1 MSEGQTL
8 ISDIPLRL
16 RIALLFGGPGRERD
30 VSFAS
35 AKRVL
40 AALRSHAHQVTAID
54 LSTGPL
60 TPKDEEE
67 TLGGWNVSAR
77 VPDSLVNTGREV
89 QVINDLVA
97 ADYDLIFLALHGS
110 PGEDGTVQ
118 AALDL
123 KGMRYTGSRFAACA
137 RTFDKHSAKQWLH
150 LAGIDTPQW
159 ILVRRNEPT
168 PNVGH
173 IGFPVVVKPR
183 REGST
188 IGISLVRSADE
199 LEAALANA
207 RDFCDDVLIE
217 RYIAGRELTVGVLN
231 GSALAMGEIL
241 LEPLQLFDYA
251 SKYQT
256 GMVREVFPA
265 QASPAL
271 LAEVKRLALAAHQT
285 LELGSYS
292 RVDIRLDA
300 QSRPWVLE
308 VNSLP
313 GLTQNSLL
321 PQSALAAGVAFEDLC
336 ETIVRT
342 GLL

>member
-1 MSEGQTL
+1 
-8 ISDIPLRL
+8 
-16 RIALLFGGPGRERD
+16 
-30 VSFAS
+30 
-35 AKRVL
+35 
-40 AALRSHAHQVTAID
+40 
-54 LSTGPL
+54 
-60 TPKDEEE
+60 
-67 TLGGWNVSAR
+67 
-77 VPDSLVNTGREV
+77 
-89 QVINDLVA
+89 
-97 ADYDLIFLALHGS
+97 
-110 PGEDGTVQ
+110 
-118 AALDL
+118 
-123 KGMRYTGSRFAACA
+123 MR
-137 RTFDKHSAKQWLH
+137 
-150 LAGIDTPQW
+150 
-159 ILVRRNEPT
+159 
-168 PNVGH
+168 
-173 IGFPVVVKPR
+173 
-183 REGST
+183 GST

-321 PQSALAAGVAFEDLC
+321 PQSALAWEWHSRISAKRLSEQVFYSCVSPFRCSFNRARRC
-336 ETIVRT
+336 ENFPRHCP
-342 GLL
+342 